1 MPGLLAVV
9 GRPGR
14 GYIWKHAGIYRSS
27 YSGIHRYIR
36 KGTGRYG
43 DIRAQVH
50 IKGYTGIYRA
60 QPDIRRYRDKRDSPS
75 QPPWSHMAAEPP
87 WVHPWL
93 PRCPLCRHVIHR
105 EISWAHTDVRGYLRG
120 CIEKVDIFGYI
131 RMNRLQY
138 GEATAN
144 GRVAHTQQKDNTNYD
159 AQNR

>member
-14 GYIWKHAGIYRSS
+14 GYIWKHAGIYGSS

-36 KGTGRYG
+36 TDTGIYG

-87 WVHPWL
+87 WVHPCL
-93 PRCPLCRHVIHR
+93 PRCPLAAMGYTVRSTGLTRMYGVI
-105 EISWAHTDVRGYLRG
+105 
-120 CIEKVDIFGYI
+120 
-131 RMNRLQY
+131 Y
-138 GEATAN
+138 G
-144 GRVAHTQQKDNTNYD
+144 VA
-159 AQNR
+159 